1 MLKELVELNE
11 IGEGLRF
18 ISLCSDTTFK
28 YLYKNEKTRKWF
40 NYLIKEKFNLD
51 LNDYILV
58 DNELNT
64 GNDIKDYRLD
74 LKLEKGNNI
83 VIIEMNQT
91 YYNFL
96 DNKNYQYLYRIAGS
110 RYDSGEEYITKPTK
124 LVLFNYFKNKKI
136 PEMKLANYVL
146 EEVETK
152 LRINDIESYEIYLPN
167 YKKVCYD
174 SSEVDISLSLFS
186 CDSYESMRGITN
198 NPKDIEIIEELEK
211 LAMNEKFIYEYDR
224 EAVQR
229 KTENSIRS
237 EGKEEGRREGKKEG
251 ISERNIEIAKAMLIK
266 KMDISLISELTGL
279 SKEKIENLK

>member
-1 MLKELVELNE
+1 MLKELVELNGIE
-11 IGEGLRF
+11 EGLKF

-110 RYDSGEEYITKPTK
+110 RYDRGEEYITKPTK

-237 EGKEEGRREGKKEG
+237 EGRLEGKEEGRREGKIE
-251 ISERNIEIAKAMLIK
+251 SQIEIAKTMLADGLEI
-266 KMDISLISELTGL
+266 DSISKYTGL
-279 SKEKIENLK
+279 SKEKIEKLK